1 MTLAPKTMR
10 ALVPFLVFA
19 ILAPQG
25 VAGNPKR
32 DLVAAARTQIGTT
45 VTYDPCY
52 QSMDYPGGDV
62 PIDRGVCT
70 DVIIRALRKSH
81 GIDLQKCVHE
91 DMKANF
97 SKYPKIWGLKV
108 TDRNIDHRRVQNLQA
123 YFKRTGY
130 ETPVTKDA
138 SDYRPGDLVTCIV
151 PPNLPHVMVVSDRK
165 SDEGIP
171 LVIHNIG
178 QGTREENRLFEFE
191 LTGHYRLPKSEP
203 AHGTPPEAP
212 QPPP

>member
-1 MTLAPKTMR
+1 MR
-10 ALVPFLVFA
+10 DLVLFLVFA

-25 VAGNPKR
+25 IAGNSTR
-32 DLVAAARTQIGTT
+32 DLVAAARSQIGTT
-45 VTYDPCY
+45 VTYDPSY

-81 GIDLQKCVHE
+81 GIDLQKRVHE

-123 YFKRTGY
+123 YFKRMGY

-151 PPNLPHVMVVSDRK
+151 PPLS
-165 SDEGIP
+165 
-171 LVIHNIG
+171 LIHI
-178 QGTREENRLFEFE
+178 
-191 LTGHYRLPKSEP
+191 SEP
-203 AHGTPPEAP
+203 TRPY
-212 QPPP
+212 